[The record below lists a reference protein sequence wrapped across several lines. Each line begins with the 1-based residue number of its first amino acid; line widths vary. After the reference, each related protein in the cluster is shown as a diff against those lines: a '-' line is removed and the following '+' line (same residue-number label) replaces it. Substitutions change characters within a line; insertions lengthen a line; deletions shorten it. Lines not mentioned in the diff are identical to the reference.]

1 MTYKDKL
8 KKQTIKTQNIM
19 ATKFNYTVYATIVEG
34 SENNINIYSG
44 EDFEKAQQVFAE
56 AVEATKDYPL
66 FKGMAAYDSCGGS
79 NAYSIEIAKQTIE
92 VEYDEDG
99 EIESEEETEFE
110 VIDWTKAFICKRSQL
125 EDLF

>member
-1 MTYKDKL
+1 
-8 KKQTIKTQNIM
+8 M

-44 EDFEKAQQVFAE
+44 EDFEKAQQAFAE

-66 FKGMAAYDSCGGS
+66 LKGMAAYDSCGGS
-79 NAYSIEIAKQTIE
+79 NAYSIVIAKQPIE

-99 EIESEEETEFE
+99 EIESDEETECE
-110 VIDWTKAFICKRSQL
+110 VIDWTKAFICRRTQL
-125 EDLF
+125 ENLF